1 MTRRQFTAEQKMQ
14 IVREIVETGNV
25 TLVARRNGIRDTVI
39 RRWHE
44 KYRQQGEAAFRK
56 STDLAKPTSLETAEM
71 RALARENEQLKRL
84 IGEKELELAIVR
96 DLLKKTDRGC
106 LKS

>member
-1 MTRRQFTAEQKMQ
+1 MQKVTRRQFTAEQKMQ

-25 TLVARRNGIRDTVI
+25 TLVARRHGIRDTVI

-44 KYRQQGEAAFRK
+44 KYRQQGESAFRK
-56 STDLAKPTSLETAEM
+56 STGLAKPTSIETAEM
-71 RALARENEQLKRL
+71 RALATENERLKRL

-96 DLLKKTDRGC
+96 DLLKKQSAVT
-106 LKS
+106 